1 MSDTPLIKTLVDR
14 IHILETRVATLEAEL
29 AHLKFLALPKNMSLE
44 DQFRAMADHKDTQM
58 TYSEMRERFG

>member
-14 IHILETRVATLEAEL
+14 IHTLEMRVAALEAEL
-29 AHLKFLALPKNMSLE
+29 ARLKFLALPKNMSLE
-44 DQFRAMADHKDTQM
+44 DQFRAMADHKDTPM